1 MEAQELL
8 LELLVQPPVVDFLDF
23 TGIGTGT
30 YHSFTTVKENVVNA
44 EVTKNLVTVSTSST
58 HGLSLRDSVEVA
70 VNPTTTTT
78 ITVKYNDHNRRIVF
92 NPKTFVAG
100 DVDVSENTIT
110 LSNHGF
116 NSGDKVIH
124 TATTSSGGL
133 VNESIYYIFRYSKDK
148 VKLCNTEYE
157 ALKFN
162 PKVVDITE
170 SSAGTLSEINPSVNG
185 YRGGILKFDL
195 SDSSLSSISNS
206 TLYSALSL
214 IFTLMVILKTN
225 LNLVQK
231 PNLLKFLKLGILELA
246 QMHR

>member
-1 MEAQELL
+1 MEFLLSKLDLEAQELL
-8 LELLVQPPVVDFLDF
+8 LELLVQPPVVDFLDL

-133 VNESIYYIFRYSKDK
+133 INESIYYIFRYSKDK

-162 PKVVDITE
+162 PKVVDIT
-170 SSAGTLSEINPSVNG
+170 STSAGTLSEINPSVNG
-185 YRGGILKFDL
+185 YRGGILK
-195 SDSSLSSISNS
+195 
-206 TLYSALSL
+206 L
-214 IFTLMVILKTN
+214 IYQIL
-225 LNLVQK
+225 LFPLLVTQ
-231 PNLLKFLKLGILELA
+231 LFIQIL
-246 QMHR
+246 